1 MNLDDLK
8 QFRDPAQKT
17 RKDVWK
23 LPLNVSLSYR
33 TLLAFDPSLA
43 ATGAV
48 ALSSTAEG
56 VTVLEA
62 EKFLNPSAGDA
73 TGNEENFRKAM
84 ELTRNLT
91 KWRQDIK
98 TDVTGWDFIHEAP
111 PVGGGRIR
119 NPESALLA
127 SLAIRQSMW
136 HHECLPMIP
145 PQRHKFYFCGNAKA
159 HKKEHHE
166 ALMRV
171 ATEWG
176 VKGLEKIR
184 NEATRDALS
193 VGLTWLS
200 WEHNVRNLG
209 RRSV

>member
-1 MNLDDLK
+1 MNLEELK
-8 QFRDPAQKT
+8 QFRDPAQKPV
-17 RKDVWK
+17 KDAWK
-23 LPLNVSLSYR
+23 PPLNAELSYR

-48 ALSSTAEG
+48 ALSSTPDG
-56 VTVLEA
+56 VTVHEA
-62 EKFLNPSAGDA
+62 WKFLNPNVGEV

-91 KWRQDIK
+91 QWRRRIR
-98 TDVTGWDFIHEAP
+98 TDVTAWGFIHEAP

-119 NPESALLA
+119 HPESALLA
-127 SLAIRQSMW
+127 SLAIRQSLW
-136 HHECLPMIP
+136 EHECLPMMP

-171 ATEWG
+171 ATAWG
-176 VKGLEKIR
+176 VKGLELIK

-193 VGLTWLS
+193 VGLTFLS
-200 WEHNVRNLG
+200 WEHNVKRLG
-209 RRSV
+209 KR

>member
-1 MNLDDLK
+1 MNLEELK
-8 QFRDPAQKT
+8 QFRDPAQT
-17 RKDVWK
+17 PRKEGWK
-23 LPLNVSLSYR
+23 PPLRAELSYR
-33 TLLAFDPSLA
+33 NLLAFDPSLA

-48 ALSSTAEG
+48 ALTSGPEG
-56 VTVLEA
+56 VVIREA
-62 EKFLNPSAGDA
+62 EKFLNPNVGDA

-91 KWRQDIK
+91 AWRQGIE
-98 TDVTGWDFIHEAP
+98 TDVTDWEFVHEAP
-111 PVGGGRIR
+111 PVGGGRLR
-119 NPESALLA
+119 HPESALLA
-127 SLAIRQSMW
+127 SLAIRQSLW
-136 HHECLPMIP
+136 HHECLPMMP

-200 WEHNVRNLG
+200 WEHNVKRLG
-209 RRSV
+209 KR